1 MGHDFE
7 KELKKKL
14 NRHFGL
20 VDKETLK
27 VLLKAPTETIV
38 GMNAVISW
46 GTGGSS
52 RLIRAIWATAEYSSA
67 VTCSELP
74 TLSMTWYFEFSSAA
88 PW

>member
-27 VLLKAPTETIV
+27 VLLKAPTETIG
-38 GMNAVISW
+38 GMNVVISW
-46 GTGGSS
+46 CRVPPYKGYLWGRPNT
-52 RLIRAIWATAEYSSA
+52 
-67 VTCSELP
+67 
-74 TLSMTWYFEFSSAA
+74 AA
-88 PW
+88 PE